1 MKPAVPHLFRAAPPR
16 HQIVEPSPDRPDEQP
31 LIGSSLPPSRAQ
43 KRLAF
48 AVVLVLLLAFLVT
61 AGPLS
66 AFHLP
71 RVDAFVPAYGT
82 AIFVNDAVTA
92 ALLFAQFSIVR
103 ARALLLIACGY
114 LFTALIVMPWMLTSP
129 GIFAPGGLLGAGM
142 QSTGWLYVM
151 WHAGFS
157 LFVIAYAL
165 LNRTDTAG
173 RPSRAPPFAGPLA
186 GLAVIGAVIAVT
198 ILATRFGT
206 SLPSLLR
213 DEIDLS
219 GTWQYAA
226 AATAL
231 TSLTALATL
240 WLRRRSVLDLWLM
253 VVMCA
258 YVIEIVLIS
267 FPVPARFTVGWY
279 GGLVFGLL
287 SASIVLIVLLI
298 EITALYARLLNALLA
313 QRREREARLLTGNA
327 VAAMIAHEIKQPLTG
342 ITARAQAGLRWLDRP
357 APELDEAR
365 EAFRKIAANGLLTG
379 KVIDSVRTVFRGH
392 AQSRIAL
399 DPDLLIADVLA
410 CLRADLQRHRIF
422 VHTEPEPDMPAI
434 AGDPTQL
441 RQVLVNL
448 VTNAID
454 AMAES
459 TGPRILSVCTTLRDG
474 SVRISVAD
482 TGPGIPPEDA
492 DRIFN
497 PVFTTKAYGVGMG
510 LAICRSIIENHDGH
524 LWIVPNTPQGAV
536 FHVALP
542 AAGAG
547 AG

>member
-1 MKPAVPHLFRAAPPR
+1 MKPAAPHLFRAAPTR
-16 HQIVEPSPDRPDEQP
+16 HWIVEGSPDRSDELP
-31 LIGSSLPPSRAQ
+31 LFVSSLPPSRAQ

-48 AVVLVLLLAFLVT
+48 AIVLVLLLAFLVI

-71 RVDAFVPAYGT
+71 SVDAFIPAYGAT
-82 AIFVNDAVTA
+82 ICVNDALTA
-92 ALLFAQFSIVR
+92 ALLFAQFSVIR

-114 LFTALIVMPWMLTSP
+114 LFTALIVMPWTLTFP
-129 GIFAPGGLLGAGM
+129 GVFAPRGLLGAGM
-142 QSTGWLYVM
+142 QTTAWLYVM
-151 WHAGFS
+151 WHVGFCF
-157 LFVIAYAL
+157 FVIAYAL
-165 LNRTDTAG
+165 LNRTDPAG
-173 RPSRAPPFAGPLA
+173 RPSHIPRFVGPLA

-206 SLPSLLR
+206 SLPRQLL
-213 DEIDLS
+213 DEIHLS
-219 GTWQYAA
+219 GTWQYT

-231 TSLTALATL
+231 TSVTALATL

-258 YVIEIVLIS
+258 YVIEIVLTS

-279 GGLVFGLL
+279 GGRVFGLL
-287 SASIVLIVLLI
+287 SASIVLIVLLV
-298 EITALYARLLNALLA
+298 EITVLYARLLDALLA
-313 QRREREARLLTGNA
+313 QRHEREARLLTGDA

-342 ITARAQAGLRWLDRP
+342 VTTCAEAGLRWLDRP
-357 APELDEAR
+357 APEIDEAR
-365 EAFRKIAANGLLTG
+365 ELFRQIAANGLRTG
-379 KVIDSVRTVFRGH
+379 QMIDSVRTVFRRD
-392 AQSRIAL
+392 AQSRITL
-399 DPDLLIADVLA
+399 DFDLLIADVLA

-422 VHTEPEPDMPAI
+422 VHTEPEPDLPAI
-434 AGDPTQL
+434 AGDPTQI

-482 TGPGIPPEDA
+482 TGPGISPEDA

-497 PVFTTKAYGVGMG
+497 PLFTTKRDGMG
-510 LAICRSIIENHDGH
+510 IGLAVCRSIIENHDGR
-524 LWIVPNTPQGAV
+524 LWIAPNTPQGAV
-536 FHVALP
+536 FHIALP